1 MSSPDSVTRARRA
14 AAAPPAAPAPASA
27 EARVLQ
33 AFRER
38 FGEAAKMLSRAP
50 GRVNLLGEH
59 TDYNDGF
66 VLPMAIDRS
75 AWIALRPRTD
85 TRVVLR
91 SLDFDE
97 EQEFDLE
104 TLEKGEGWAEYVKGT
119 AWSLQEAGLKLR
131 GFDGVLAGEVPI
143 GAGLSSSA
151 ALEVASARAFQ
162 AISEAGWDPVAAAK
176 WAQRAENKWVGVNCG
191 IMDQLISAAGQ
202 EGHALLIDCRD
213 LSIRA
218 VPLPPKTVV
227 VVLDTATR
235 RGLQD
240 SAYNERRSQCEKAAR
255 LLGKKS
261 LRDVKKADL
270 ERKWDD
276 LPEVTRRRARH
287 VVSEN
292 ARVLN
297 AVKAMESR
305 DSLTFGKRMY
315 ESHKSLQKDYEVSSD
330 ALDVMVAAA
339 RKAPG
344 VFGARMTG
352 AGFGGCAVA
361 LVEEKKAAKFVAATE
376 KAYQEKTGLQ
386 PAIYICRPSAGAE
399 LRLLS

>member
-1 MSSPDSVTRARRA
+1 MSSPESAVRASRSTPSPA
-14 AAAPPAAPAPASA
+14 GDAPST
-27 EARVLQ
+27 EARVLR

-38 FGEAAKMLSRAP
+38 FGESARLLARAP

-75 AWIALRPRTD
+75 AFIALRPRSD
-85 TRVVLR
+85 RRVVLH

-97 EQEFDLE
+97 SNEFDLSS
-104 TLEKGEGWAEYVKGT
+104 LEKGKGWAEYVKGT
-119 AWSLQEAGLKLR
+119 AWALQDAGLTLR
-131 GFDGVLAGEVPI
+131 GFDGVIAGDVPI

-151 ALEVASARAFQ
+151 ALEVAAARAFQ
-162 AISEAGWDPVAAAK
+162 AVSDATWDPVASAK

-202 EGHALLIDCRD
+202 DGHALLIDCRD
-213 LSIRA
+213 LSLRA

-227 VVLDTATR
+227 VILDTATR

-240 SAYNERRSQCEKAAR
+240 SAYNERRSQCEKAAK

-261 LRDVKKADL
+261 LRDVSKAEL
-270 ERKWDD
+270 TRRWDS
-276 LPEVTRRRARH
+276 LPEVTRRRAHH
-287 VVSEN
+287 VVTEN
-292 ARVLN
+292 ARVLS
-297 AVKAMESR
+297 AVKATEKK
-305 DSLTFGKRMY
+305 DAATFGKRMY
-315 ESHKSLQKDYEVSSD
+315 ESHRSLQKDYEVSSE
-330 ALDVMVAAA
+330 ALDAMVVAA

-361 LVEEKKAAKFVAATE
+361 LVDEKKAARFVAATE
-376 KAYQEKTGLQ
+376 KAYRAETNLE
-386 PAIYICRPSAGAE
+386 PAIYVCRPSPGAE
-399 LRLLS
+399 VKKIS

>member
-1 MSSPDSVTRARRA
+1 VA
-14 AAAPPAAPAPASA
+14 A
-27 EARVLQ
+27 
-33 AFRER
+33 
-38 FGEAAKMLSRAP
+38 
-50 GRVNLLGEH
+50 
-59 TDYNDGF
+59 
-66 VLPMAIDRS
+66 
-75 AWIALRPRTD
+75 
-85 TRVVLR
+85 
-91 SLDFDE
+91 
-97 EQEFDLE
+97 
-104 TLEKGEGWAEYVKGT
+104 
-119 AWSLQEAGLKLR
+119 
-131 GFDGVLAGEVPI
+131 
-143 GAGLSSSA
+143 
-151 ALEVASARAFQ
+151 ARAF
-162 AISEAGWDPVAAAK
+162 AAVSGLSWDPVQMAK
-176 WAQRAENKWVGVNCG
+176 LAQRAENKWVGVNCG

-270 ERKWDD
+270 ERQWDD

-361 LVEEKKAAKFVAATE
+361 LVDEKKAPKFVAATE

-399 LRLLS
+399 LRTLS